1 MLSSAKLLSIIIIV
15 CFEQYYYNNYCA
27 GYNSSND
34 IHDEFVLV
42 NSSLDNCHDQH
53 ARCDQDHYPPG
64 VTVASSSWI
73 FTALCRVLFQEG
85 RNIIIFLKRLN
96 NSGVF

>member
-1 MLSSAKLLSIIIIV
+1 MSKTGYLGKHNCTEHAQCIIMTIIRGLLN
-15 CFEQYYYNNYCA
+15 CMRA

-42 NSSLDNCHDQH
+42 NGSLDNCHDQH

-64 VTVASSSWI
+64 VTEASSSWV
-73 FTALCRVLFQEG
+73 FTALCRASFQEG
-85 RNIIIFLKRLN
+85 RNVIY
-96 NSGVF
+96 